1 MMANVNFV
9 VLKINDIDVS
19 QLPQQQQKTALSMLL
34 NEETDNVVLELKRK
48 SCWNTNQNV
57 DFDDI
62 EISKKLCYLKIHH
75 NAPLL
80 DNNVDNNSS
89 STTIGSDIIVN
100 LHLPTSTLQQYC
112 MAKSTQT
119 EDIAFYVH
127 EHLRNIQKDTERLIE
142 HEHNLFEQ
150 SLAPEIDIEEITL
163 RKSDSNERLGI
174 TVCYSNTDDYAEGG
188 GNTSAEMYN
197 ETVVTE
203 VYISDIHPDSVA
215 GRDGR
220 LRQGDQIL
228 QINGK
233 DIKTRP
239 ETETLIAENNNAV
252 TLLVSRYLYA
262 DEDDFNDPSTNE
274 DDDEVLVVEDDEDDD
289 DEDDEFYEDNNMT
302 YVNCVINNDCCINA
316 TEELD
321 KALMSQVAQQ
331 EQLQQ
336 TGEKL
341 EKLREKCNINTSTS
355 MTHSNSAYQSTS
367 LKSTSDGQKEKL
379 VKNERKSWI
388 TGSSSST
395 KSGKNLKSNS
405 AKIETIPGVKTHD
418 DYETEHIYETIPEDP
433 ESEPFY
439 CSPYDSSV
447 YVNAMTSCSS
457 STITDALQHLQQKQR
472 VAQWLGI
479 KPLQDLCATTA
490 PRQSVRSSYGG
501 GRSSAF
507 FNKSG
512 TGTVRSAI
520 TTLTNGSVDCIV
532 GNITLPGNCQLE
544 DQDNSSSAYNTGGS
558 NNSVSPLTLML
569 NPKNRSD
576 QSHTLATSVINPP
589 TNGVIDDGI
598 GLQQIHQ
605 KSSAQQKT
613 HSPKD
618 KSKITSPKSGTFQIK
633 ANAGPHKVAVMDVQ
647 MHPNILDKNKETNV
661 HRNMLLK
668 QHLFNQKMCLEKS
681 LQPHPLQ
688 QRTPCYYQQQPDQ
701 IQCPQFTA
709 PNLSQYHFVSSQ
721 EVNNLSLNNK
731 MPKSSTTVASTIANN
746 PKKEEET
753 MVWKVKRRPDGTRYI
768 VRRPAKNRVIKDRNS
783 RMNVERLRNDIT
795 TTEDDTISEIKTGRY
810 WTKEERKKHIEKA
823 KERRQQQQLIQQ
835 QQNKA
840 HLVHDD
846 STAATLC
853 IGDTILQDPCER
865 DKIKHQQYLNLIRQH
880 QQKTSQQ
887 QQHYQLQFNSAEDHK
902 HSASLHNMESPTK
915 KTSSTLPTTSE
926 EFSTVKAN
934 MDQSELLNPN
944 VFSSSEHN
952 QINSSLQSVTT
963 T

>member
-48 SCWNTNQNV
+48 SCWNTNPNV

-75 NAPLL
+75 NTPLL
-80 DNNVDNNSS
+80 DNNSS
-89 STTIGSDIIVN
+89 PTTIGSDIIVN

-174 TVCYSNTDDYAEGG
+174 TVCYSSSDDYAEGG
-188 GNTSAEMYN
+188 GNICGEIYN

-289 DEDDEFYEDNNMT
+289 DEDDEFYEENNMT

-321 KALMSQVAQQ
+321 KALMSQVVQQ

-341 EKLREKCNINTSTS
+341 EKLREKSNITTSTS
-355 MTHSNSAYQSTS
+355 IIQSNSAYQTTS

-395 KSGKNLKSNS
+395 KSGKNLKPNS
-405 AKIETIPGVKTHD
+405 GKIEAIPGVKTHD

-447 YVNAMTSCSS
+447 YVNAITSCSS
-457 STITDALQHLQQKQR
+457 TTITDALQHLQQKQR
-472 VAQWLGI
+472 VAQWLGM
-479 KPLQDLCATTA
+479 KPLQDICATTA
-490 PRQSVRSSYGG
+490 PRQSVRSNNGG

-532 GNITLPGNCQLE
+532 GNIALPGNCQLE

-576 QSHTLATSVINPP
+576 PNHTLAASAINPP

-605 KSSAQQKT
+605 KSSTQQKT

-618 KSKITSPKSGTFQIK
+618 KSKITSPKGSTFQIK

-647 MHPNILDKNKETNV
+647 MHPNILDKNTTINKESNV

-668 QHLFNQKMCLEKS
+668 QHLFNQKISLEKS

-731 MPKSSTTVASTIANN
+731 IPKSATTVAATIANN

-768 VRRPAKNRVIKDRNS
+768 VRRPAKNRVIKDRNA

-810 WTKEERKKHIEKA
+810 WTREERKKHIEKA

-835 QQNKA
+835 QQNKT
-840 HLVHDD
+840 HLAYDD

-853 IGDTILQDPCER
+853 IGDKILQDPCER
-865 DKIKHQQYLNLIRQH
+865 DKVKHHQYLNLIRQH
-880 QQKTSQQ
+880 QQKTS

-902 HSASLHNMESPTK
+902 HSATLHNMESPTK
-915 KTSSTLPTTSE
+915 KSSSTLPTTSE

-934 MDQSELLNPN
+934 MDHSELLNSN
-944 VFSSSEHN
+944 VFTSSEHN